1 LALIGPNDGFLD
13 STPGLD
19 GWDIM
24 VGKARRSADVWLEAD
39 RILYVTEFLDAA
51 VELAGLAKE
60 INGVAAMRR
69 AMASVLEIDPKADSP
84 AELAGCLAR
93 QIVVQLL
100 RAKVADQTL
109 LSSAA

>member
-1 LALIGPNDGFLD
+1 MQSDRRLDSEATLALIGPNDGFLD

-69 AMASVLEIDPKADSP
+69 AMASVLE
-84 AELAGCLAR
+84 
-93 QIVVQLL
+93 
-100 RAKVADQTL
+100 
-109 LSSAA
+109 